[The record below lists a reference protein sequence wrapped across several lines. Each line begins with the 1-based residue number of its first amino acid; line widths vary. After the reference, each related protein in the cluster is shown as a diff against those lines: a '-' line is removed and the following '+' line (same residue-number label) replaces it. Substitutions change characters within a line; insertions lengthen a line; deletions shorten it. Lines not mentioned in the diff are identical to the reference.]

1 MIVYTYIYIYSHYYI
16 LYAYMLHASYAQNGH
31 GSSFLRL
38 FVGRCSAGSWGT
50 TICLKS
56 RGKQGETPFVFRC
69 IPAPVPPWTWA
80 IYKAEKADDVLS
92 QSCPENKCFKS
103 VLGRPIFTYPYLVH
117 SSTMFIHFCDT
128 QRCVPNQRGGQH
140 VPKSRYF
147 ESTMSMNVDG

>member
-1 MIVYTYIYIYSHYYI
+1 
-16 LYAYMLHASYAQNGH
+16 MLHASYAQNGH

-117 SSTMFIHFCDT
+117 SSTM
-128 QRCVPNQRGGQH
+128 
-140 VPKSRYF
+140 
-147 ESTMSMNVDG
+147 